1 MRPEPGPLSGFTGNA
16 RTLQAPRSF
25 SCTKGNERVRGG
37 ERQGLVFVVSSPSGG
52 GKTSLVTRVLKELSG
67 LERSVSC
74 TTRPVRPGEK
84 NEVDYIFLERS
95 EFERAVGEGRFLEW
109 AEVYGNLYGTPKEPI
124 ERNRTGGVDTI
135 LAIEI
140 QGARSIRRAY
150 PKAITIFIQPP
161 SLEVLEQRLRDR
173 GSDPEK
179 TVEKR
184 LSQAQI
190 EMDWID
196 EYRYAIV
203 NDEFDRT
210 VGDLKAI
217 ITAERCRVR
226 PAPDGLST

>member
-1 MRPEPGPLSGFTGNA
+1 MVPLLVVLTG
-16 RTLQAPRSF
+16 
-25 SCTKGNERVRGG
+25 
-37 ERQGLVFVVSSPSGG
+37 PSGV
-52 GKTSLVTRVLKELSG
+52 GKDAVFSRMRELGRSYHFAVTA
-67 LERSVSC
+67 
-74 TTRPVRPGEK
+74 TTRPKRDR
-84 NEVDYIFLERS
+84 EVDGDDYIFLS
-95 EFERAVGEGRFLEW
+95 EAQLREMIDHEELIEW

-124 ERNRTGGVDTI
+124 ERNRTRGVDTI

>member
-1 MRPEPGPLSGFTGNA
+1 MRD
-16 RTLQAPRSF
+16 
-25 SCTKGNERVRGG
+25 G
-37 ERQGLVFVVSSPSGG
+37 EKQGLVFVVSSPSGG

-95 EFERAVGEGRFLEW
+95 EFERAAGEGRFLEW

-124 ERNRTGGVDTI
+124 ERNRAGGVDTI

-161 SLEVLEQRLRDR
+161 SLEILEQRLRDR

-217 ITAERCRVR
+217 ITAERRRIR